1 MTAPSVERRP
11 SELAQRVASAVV
23 IAPVAVACVWF
34 GNAPL
39 ATLLAGAAGVGAW
52 EFYRMADAASGARA
66 LARTGIVLSAL
77 VPLAVH
83 AGIQLPRTP
92 LPVATAAAIATVAV
106 LGVLA
111 LAVWRRGADG
121 RPLTAV
127 ATTVLGVLY
136 VGVPLSF
143 GYALRHHDFVA
154 DARGGTALVM
164 LPVLCTWA
172 SDIGAYVAGRLI
184 GGPKLI
190 PSVSPGKTVAG
201 ALGALVASAALAAF
215 YVPAVLRPAASLG
228 MAPGRALLFG
238 VLISLAAQLG
248 DLVES
253 LLKRDAR
260 VKDSSHLIPGHGGVL
275 DRVDSLLFALP
286 VAHLVLGWLL
296 LPAFGG

>member
-1 MTAPSVERRP
+1 M

-34 GNAPL
+34 GDAAL
-39 ATLLAGAAGVGAW
+39 ATLLAGAAAVGAW
-52 EFYRMADAASGARA
+52 EFYRMADAASGARP
-66 LARTGIVLSAL
+66 LARTGIALAAL

-83 AGIQLPRTP
+83 ASLQLNVTP
-92 LPVATAAAIATVAV
+92 PLAAGAAV
-106 LGVLA
+106 VLLVLA
-111 LAVWRRGADG
+111 LAVWRRGVAG

-136 VGVPLSF
+136 VGVPLAF
-143 GYALRHHDFVA
+143 GYALRHHNFVA

-172 SDIGAYVAGRLI
+172 SDIGAYFAGRLI

-190 PSVSPGKTVAG
+190 PTVSPGKTVAG
-201 ALGALVASAALAAF
+201 ALGALVASTGLAAA
-215 YVPAVLRPAASLG
+215 YVPNVLRPAASLG
-228 MAPGRALLFG
+228 MGPGRPLLFG
-238 VLISLAAQLG
+238 VLISVAAQMG

-253 LLKRDAR
+253 LLKRDAG